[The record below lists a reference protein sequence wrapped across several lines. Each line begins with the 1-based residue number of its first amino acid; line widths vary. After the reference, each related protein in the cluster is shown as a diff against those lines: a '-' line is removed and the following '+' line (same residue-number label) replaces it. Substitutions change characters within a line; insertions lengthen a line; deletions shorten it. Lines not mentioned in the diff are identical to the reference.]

1 MPSFEVTESVEI
13 NVEFEVFCGNCGEG
27 LRSQSKGGNTTRR
40 VQPYL
45 MVDPCEKCLALAK
58 NESFENGRDSR
69 DSRDDEVSDLLL
81 QIDSQKDEILDLKV
95 NQDFDG
101 GQ

>member
-1 MPSFEVTESVEI
+1 MPSFKVTESVEI
-13 NVEFEVFCGNCGEG
+13 NVEFEVFCENCGAG
-27 LRSQSKGGNTTRR
+27 LCNQSKGGQTYGRG
-40 VQPYL
+40 QPY
-45 MVDPCEKCLALAK
+45 VSVKPCEKCIAFAK
-58 NESFENGRDSR
+58 EESFSSGR

-81 QIDSQKDEILDLKV
+81 QIDSLKDEILDLKV